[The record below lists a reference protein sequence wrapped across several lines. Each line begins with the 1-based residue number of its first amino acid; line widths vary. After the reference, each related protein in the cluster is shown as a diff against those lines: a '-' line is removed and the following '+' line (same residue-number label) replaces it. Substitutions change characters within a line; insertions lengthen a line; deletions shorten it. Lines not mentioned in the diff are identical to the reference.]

1 VTVADD
7 RDIDFEVRLMVETVL
22 RLRELL
28 NGKRCVLCAREISA
42 ERQASITL
50 FDLAVCVDPICT
62 AIVLDAPIH
71 ELTDI
76 DEKEQ
81 A

>member
-1 VTVADD
+1 MAED
-7 RDIDFEVRLMVETVL
+7 RDTALEVRFMVETVL

-50 FDLAVCVDPICT
+50 FDLAVCVDPACT
-62 AIVLDAPIH
+62 ASVLDAPIH
-71 ELTDI
+71 EL
-76 DEKEQ
+76 DEIADEELE